1 VAVSESAEV
10 PEVRAYD
17 LPHRVGVYESPMS
30 EERADETQGSSKGA
44 QMTISDKLLAKADEY
59 HQRAEALRL
68 AAAELLGVKT
78 ETKKAKL
85 ADTLA
90 GAIELRAQQRP
101 SSSNGH
107 HKHRVVRDRGGDQTE
122 GRRKVLLGVLKRGPQ
137 QIKTLTIALNDA
149 GYLIQR
155 DRVRQFLVDHVPE
168 VHCEGTA
175 AKARWVLGTS
185 GKKTA
190 APSNGKKRKN
200 PTRTVDVRAQR
211 ERSAKWLAHYNT
223 TTPVPTYPKGMP
235 SGTIGVYV
243 RRGYLKRTD
252 NGYVRTAKVFA
263 VDQK

>member
-1 VAVSESAEV
+1 
-10 PEVRAYD
+10 
-17 LPHRVGVYESPMS
+17 
-30 EERADETQGSSKGA
+30 
-44 QMTISDKLLAKADEY
+44 MTISDKLLAKADEY

-68 AAAELLGVKT
+68 AAAELLDAKT

-101 SSSNGH
+101 DSTNGNH
-107 HKHRVVRDRGGDQTE
+107 NHAHVKRIRDRGGDQTE
-122 GRRKVLLGVLKRGPQ
+122 GRRKVLLRLLKRGPQ
-137 QIKTLTIALNDA
+137 QIKTLTIALNNA

-190 APSNGKKRKN
+190 APSNGKKRKTL
-200 PTRTVDVRAQR
+200 TRTVDVRAQR
-211 ERSAKWLAHYNT
+211 ERSAKWLAHYNA
-223 TTPVPTYPKGMP
+223 TTPVTTYPKGMP

-243 RRGYLKRTD
+243 RRGYLKRSGYLKRTD
-252 NGYVRTAKVFA
+252 NGYLRTAKVFA